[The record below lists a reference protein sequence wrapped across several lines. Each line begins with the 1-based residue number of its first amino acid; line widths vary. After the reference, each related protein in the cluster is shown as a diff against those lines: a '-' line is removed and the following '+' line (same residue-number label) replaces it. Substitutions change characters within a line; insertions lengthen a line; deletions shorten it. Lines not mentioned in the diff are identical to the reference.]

1 MGTKAETIR
10 VSARPA
16 GFTLWTAA
24 VSALAAAALIMS
36 AVALTVAARDRAVTG
51 VAGGGIHEAASTE
64 ALALERGQA
73 RRHGRPHARREHPD
87 QRVRP
92 ALEREPSSRP
102 WKAACSP
109 RASGSRVTPRLDA
122 AKLEPWK
129 AVVRLGS
136 STLEPA
142 VRAQVRSGGRADLER
157 VAVRGRAQRSD
168 SHPRIRVHRPWE
180 GR

>member
-64 ALALERGQA
+64 APLWDASKLAAMQ
-73 RRHGRPHARREHPD
+73 GRVLAE
-87 QRVRP
+87 
-92 ALEREPSSRP
+92 S
-102 WKAACSP
+102 
-109 RASGSRVTPRLDA
+109 
-122 AKLEPWK
+122 
-129 AVVRLGS
+129 
-136 STLEPA
+136 
-142 VRAQVRSGGRADLER
+142 VRSEGYAPLWDAGRLAAMQGR
-157 VAVRGRAQRSD
+157 VVAESVRSEGYAPLWDAGRLAAM
-168 SHPRIRVHRPWE
+168 E
-180 GR
+180 GRVLAG